1 MKDRDA
7 PLLVEDILEA
17 AGRLAE
23 VVADGKQRFVD
34 DWGQRSKVRDQLLII
49 GEASRRLT
57 HFEGYAAFDPGW
69 SFDDARKLRNRIA
82 HEYWLMDLDQIW
94 RALTHRVPQMAAELR
109 AFRDAQK

>member
-17 AGRLAE
+17 AGRIAE
-23 VVADGKQRFVD
+23 VVADGQGRFVD
-34 DWGQRSKVRDQLLII
+34 DWGQRSKARDQLLII

-57 HFEGYAAFDPGW
+57 HFESHAAFDPGW

-82 HEYWLMDLDQIW
+82 HEYWQMEIGRIW
-94 RALTHRVPQMAAELR
+94 HALTRDVPQMAAELR